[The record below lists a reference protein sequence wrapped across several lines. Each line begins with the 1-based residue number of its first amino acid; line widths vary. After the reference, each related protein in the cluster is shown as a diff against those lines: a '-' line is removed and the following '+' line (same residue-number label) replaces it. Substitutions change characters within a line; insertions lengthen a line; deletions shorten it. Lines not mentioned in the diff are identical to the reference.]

1 MSLEASIARF
11 KANPSS
17 EQGQEL
23 LALLKQGRY
32 FILLHPS
39 VFQDTLIRKR
49 VEKQIQ
55 EQQLEKLPI
64 LTFHTQ
70 TQGGTIFP
78 VFTSF
83 EELQKFPTQSPCP
96 HIEVSFQ
103 GLYDLVQV
111 HPNIENILLNPEGD
125 ALAFP
130 RQQFL
135 ERFISTAQ
143 GQQLK
148 EKTLPQEF
156 TTQLEQGSRK
166 AGTRALKALSKAA
179 LKFPEIS
186 KIWVLRQSDD
196 DSSWIL
202 VLESEQEAQQLH
214 ADILRSFLGQ
224 TQALSGAICYT
235 SYTPI
240 VEILD
245 NFQPAYIRPY
255 KPIAFSSSK
264 KKKGK
269 G

>member
-1 MSLEASIARF
+1 MSLETSIAQF

-17 EQGQEL
+17 EQAQEL
-23 LALLKQGRY
+23 LALLKQGHY

-39 VFQDTLIRKR
+39 IFQDIAIRKR

-55 EQQLEKLPI
+55 EQRLEKLPI
-64 LTFHTQ
+64 LTFHTK

-103 GLYDLVQV
+103 GLYGLVQV
-111 HPNIENILLNPEGD
+111 HPHIENIMLNPEGD

-135 ERFISTAQ
+135 EYFASAQ

-148 EKTLPQEF
+148 AEDLPQEF
-156 TTQLEQGSRK
+156 MAHLEQGSRK
-166 AGTRALKALSKAA
+166 AGTRAIKALNKAA
-179 LKFPEIS
+179 LKFPEIA
-186 KIWVLRQSDD
+186 KIWVLRQSNE

-202 VLESEQEAQQLH
+202 VLESEQERQQVH
-214 ADILRSFLGQ
+214 AEILRSFLSQ
-224 TQALSGAICYT
+224 IEALSGGICYT

-240 VEILD
+240 LEVLD
-245 NFQPAYIRPY
+245 TFQPAYIRPY
-255 KPIAFSSSK
+255 KPVAFSASN

-269 G
+269 K